1 MDSKNMLPNI
11 EPKAMVTPA
20 ADSKKAGGW
29 DAKRI
34 YTFALNPWVI
44 LGSLA
49 LGFLFGSVAPQQAI
63 QLGFLGDVY
72 VDLLKMIT
80 LPFMV
85 SAIIFSLQR
94 LFREGGTGKL
104 LGRLAVVFLGASVL
118 VAVIGALTVIVLQ
131 PGSNLP
137 PETMARFGQIVGSD
151 LSSSD
156 TAMSLQGTDEA
167 KKSITFSEMLISMV
181 PANIFNAL
189 AVGDTLK
196 ALVFAMLFGL
206 AVGHVPA
213 KISDGLTVSLETI
226 YQACQTLVRWLA
238 YPMPII
244 LFCMS
249 AAQLGKTGMDP
260 LKAMLAFV
268 GAFTIASLLIL
279 ALSVFVIWRRS
290 GKPMHEVM
298 GSLREPFALALAT
311 RSSATCMPVMI
322 ESLADK
328 LGFARA
334 RVELLVP
341 LSVSLLRVGPVV
353 FYVCATLFIAQMY
366 GRTLSVADVML
377 VMATSV
383 LAGFASA
390 GMTGLVTVSLV
401 GMTCAYLGLPF
412 EAAFILFLAVDPI
425 CDMLRTLV
433 LVIGNTAAVTLI
445 VPKPTDLSFLL
456 SPTAAAAPASTAPLA
471 AAAGVTATASTA
483 AAAAKPVEGG
493 MLADFDI
500 PTGKDA
506 LGTAR

>member
-1 MDSKNMLPNI
+1 MEAKKSK
-11 EPKAMVTPA
+11 
-20 ADSKKAGGW
+20 W
-29 DAKRI
+29 DAKKL
-34 YTFALNPWVI
+34 YSLALNPWVI
-44 LGSLA
+44 LGSLC
-49 LGFLFGSVAPQQAI
+49 LGFLVGSIFPQQSI
-63 QLGFLGDVY
+63 QLGFLGDIY

-104 LGRLAVVFLGASVL
+104 LGRLAVVFLAASVL
-118 VAVIGALTVIVLQ
+118 VALIGALTVMVLR
-131 PGSNLP
+131 PGADLSP
-137 PETMARFGQIVGSD
+137 DTMQKFGQIVGND

-156 TAMSLQGTDEA
+156 TAMSLQGADEV
-167 KKSITFSEMLISMV
+167 KKSMGFSEMLVSMV

-206 AVGHVPA
+206 AVGHVPT

-238 YPMPII
+238 YPMPIV

-249 AAQLGKTGMDP
+249 AAQLGKTGMEP
-260 LKAMLAFV
+260 LQAMLHFV
-268 GAFTIASLLIL
+268 VTFFVASMIIL
-279 ALSVFVIWRRS
+279 ALSVFIIWRRS
-290 GKPMHEVM
+290 NRPVSEVLN
-298 GSLREPFALALAT
+298 SLREPFALALAT

-353 FYVCATLFIAQMY
+353 FYVCATLFIAQLY
-366 GRTLSVADVML
+366 GRSLSLADVML

-445 VPKPTDLSFLL
+445 VPPPADLSYLL
-456 SPTAAAAPASTAPLA
+456 TPSSSPATPAVPVTSAAPLVAGAAAA
-471 AAAGVTATASTA
+471 TA
-483 AAAAKPVEGG
+483 AAAASAKPADG
-493 MLADFDI
+493 MLLGPFDL
-500 PTGKDA
+500 PGDTPAGV
-506 LGTAR
+506 TPR